1 MFEGLFQPM
10 HLLIILAIAL
20 VVFGPKRL
28 PELGAGLGKSLREF
42 KKAMS
47 DVNNEINVTPE
58 AKAAQKETPKEIA
71 SPTTTEVKQE
81 AATKEQVEA
90 KKDTTA

>member
-1 MFEGLFQPM
+1 M

-20 VVFGPKRL
+20 VIFGPSRL

-47 DVNNEINVTPE
+47 DINKDIDVTPRQR
-58 AKAAQKETPKEIA
+58 K
-71 SPTTTEVKQE
+71 
-81 AATKEQVEA
+81 
-90 KKDTTA
+90 